1 MYNIF
6 PTVAI
11 FLAMSVQ
18 VALVAE
24 MTHKNYIN
32 KMDYKKEIDL
42 KKKNCSEL
50 ILCLTVWTEWPTINE
65 INFVKG
71 VYINKKQ
78 LFKKTYYFFSFNA
91 IIII

>member
-50 ILCLTVWTEWPTINE
+50 ILCLTV
-65 INFVKG
+65 
-71 VYINKKQ
+71 
-78 LFKKTYYFFSFNA
+78 
-91 IIII
+91 